1 MIPNEITIL
10 IDSRE
15 KEGHRLLFPSWI
27 DLYTADRSD
36 LSESIHIKTKVS
48 RMVAGDYAI
57 EGYEDVCLIET
68 KRSLREL
75 CSNIGPGNWPRVCKA
90 LKRLSKCQYPY
101 LVLEM
106 TPSELFQV
114 SIHVD
119 HPRLVFDRWMRIV
132 TKLNLRL
139 MIVGGSK
146 MPGPR
151 RKLGE
156 QLVRLMIAHVLNE
169 GGFKNG
175 A

>member
-15 KEGHRLLFPSWI
+15 KHKLLFPSWI
-27 DLYTADRSD
+27 TLYFDR
-36 LSESIHIKTKVS
+36 IGKIQPVHIETKVS

-75 CSNIGPGNWPRVCKA
+75 HSNIGPGSWPRVCKA

-106 TPSELFQV
+106 TPSELFQK
-114 SIHVD
+114 SIHVEN
-119 HPRLVFDRWMRIV
+119 PELVFDRWMRIV
-132 TKLNLRL
+132 AQFDLHL

-169 GGFKNG
+169 GGFK
-175 A
+175 

>member
-1 MIPNEITIL
+1 MIPSEITVL

-27 DLYTADRSD
+27 DIHCDRIIGVD
-36 LSESIHIKTKVS
+36 QVHIKTKVS

-75 CSNIGPGNWPRVCKA
+75 CSNLSPGNWPRVCKA

-106 TPSELFQV
+106 TPSELFQK
-114 SIHVD
+114 SIHVEN
-119 HPRLVFDRWMRIV
+119 PILVFDRWVQIV
-132 TKLNLRL
+132 VRFNLCL

-156 QLVRLMIAHVLNE
+156 QLTKLMIAHILNE

-175 A
+175 L